1 MFDSV
6 TLGTV
11 PSDAAALAGY
21 TSGFWPTYEPMRAQF
36 PKLAKAGRI
45 LSIAVNVNHDADC
58 LDCEP
63 QDATPD
69 QVPAWVERQLARGVK
84 RPVVY
89 SSVSEY
95 PQILVQLKAHGIARS
110 EIRIWTA
117 HYNGHEHICSAAC
130 NPYGFIGPAD
140 ATQWT
145 STALG
150 RNLDQSICQ
159 DEFFNP
165 KPKPDAH
172 YGWYLKV
179 TENGREYDEQ
189 AIARRYDALRDR
201 SWPFIVAHRPE
212 LARLRAECELLAD
225 RVAHVAIYED
235 KPGPDGKPVKRK
247 TPIWGQRHLG
257 FRYQQLIHRSQG
269 KRVA

>member
-1 MFDSV
+1 MITAYDSV

-11 PSDAAALAGY
+11 PSDAQALAGY
-21 TSGFWPTYEPMRAQF
+21 TSGFWPTYGPMRTQF

-45 LSIAVNVNHDADC
+45 MSIAVNVEHDADV

-63 QDATPD
+63 RDATPD

-95 PQILVQLKAHGIARS
+95 PQILAQLKANGISRN

-117 HYNGHEHICSAAC
+117 HYGHEHLCSAKC
-130 NPYGFIGPAD
+130 NDFGFTDLAD

-145 STALG
+145 DKALG
-150 RNLDQSICQ
+150 RNLDQSLCQ
-159 DEFFNP
+159 DEFWNV
-165 KPKPDAH
+165 KTLPDPH

-179 TENGREYDEQ
+179 KVDGREYDEGER
-189 AIARRYDALRDR
+189 ARAYDRLRDHPLSRIIPNRPRLKILR
-201 SWPFIVAHRPE
+201 SE
-212 LARLRAECELLAD
+212 LRVLAD
-225 RVAHVAIYED
+225 WVAQVAIINEPR
-235 KPGPDGKPVKRK
+235 KDGKPSWDIDHR
-247 TPIWGQRHLG
+247 G
-257 FRYQQLIHRSQG
+257 FRYQGLLHRSQG
-269 KRVA
+269 QRVA